1 MVQDEE
7 HFSTKEHVRIKTI
20 LVVEDDRDIGEVLVQ
35 AILQETSYLPVLV
48 GNGLDALNTV
58 KNIKPHLFI
67 LDYKLPRMNGIDL
80 YDQLH
85 HIREFSETPTIMMSA
100 HLPKKDLGTRDILAM
115 HKPIDLDDLLQAI
128 EELLT

>member
-35 AILQETSYLPVLV
+35 AILQETRYLPVLV
-48 GNGLDALNTV
+48 GNGQDALNTV
-58 KNIKPHLFI
+58 KSIKPHLFI

-80 YDQLH
+80 YDLLH
-85 HIREFSETPTIMMSA
+85 QEFTETPTIMMSA
-100 HLPKKDLGTRDILAM
+100 HLPKKDLGTRAILAM

-128 EELLT
+128 DELLT

>member
-7 HFSTKEHVRIKTI
+7 YFSTKEHVRIKTI

-48 GNGLDALNTV
+48 ANGLDALNTV

-85 HIREFSETPTIMMSA
+85 HIGEFTGTPTIMMSA
-100 HLPKKDLGTRDILAM
+100 QLPKRELGARDILAM

-128 EELLT
+128 EELLA